1 MQINVSSF
9 HPLNV
14 TDSCAVWNVLSSELL
29 FQSAIAAR
37 CSFCCTSYVEYECL
51 YKRRSENSPA
61 DTAVQ
66 EKFRKVKLAGHL
78 TVHALD
84 IADLQE
90 VDLLQNRQRLSMGEI
105 SSIAFANKTGQS
117 VLTDDQKA
125 RKLARTMLSSDR
137 VQTTPHLLGWLFF
150 TGALE
155 NGHKETIILQ
165 HRQSGRPLEKY
176 FLEVCSEAER
186 CRTLLK

>member
-1 MQINVSSF
+1 
-9 HPLNV
+9 
-14 TDSCAVWNVLSSELL
+14 
-29 FQSAIAAR
+29 
-37 CSFCCTSYVEYECL
+37 
-51 YKRRSENSPA
+51 
-61 DTAVQ
+61 
-66 EKFRKVKLAGHL
+66 VKLASHL

-90 VDLLQNRQRLSMGEI
+90 VGLLQNRKRLSMGEI
-105 SSIAFANKTGQS
+105 SSIAFAHKTGQS

-125 RKLARTMLSSDR
+125 RKLARTMLSGDR

-150 TGALE
+150 TGAVE

-165 HRQSGRPLEKY
+165 HRQSGRPLEQY
-176 FLEVCSEAER
+176 FLKVCSEAER